1 MAESGV
7 PGYSVDQMYGIIG
20 SAKIPR
26 PIINKINAELQKVLA
41 MPDIRQ
47 KLLAQALDPLVVG
60 PDEFD
65 KIVRDE
71 LRDFA
76 ALAKAVGLK
85 IE

>member
-1 MAESGV
+1 LFAPAGT
-7 PGYSVDQMYGIIG
+7 P
-20 SAKIPR
+20 K